1 MDETMKKRNA
11 FIILLLAV
19 SIYLT
24 AYTVSAHMV
33 TSHIIEINGKAYW
46 RNAPAGSLWPWPNK
60 KDVIGPMLL
69 IELNETD
76 SFIYNYLIKTY
87 LLSIICALLWFLA
100 IILIYKI
107 AKSAKS
113 TLPR

>member
-1 MDETMKKRNA
+1 MRKSDT

-24 AYTVSAHMV
+24 VYAVSAHMV
-33 TSHIIEINGKAYW
+33 TSRIIEIDGKAYW

-60 KDVIGPMLL
+60 KDVIGPPVL

-87 LLSIICALLWFLA
+87 LLSVICALLWLST
-100 IILIYKI
+100 IILIYRRIKLVN
-107 AKSAKS
+107 S
-113 TLPR
+113 TLSQ

>member
-1 MDETMKKRNA
+1 MKKRDA

-24 AYTVSAHMV
+24 AYAVSAHMV
-33 TSHIIEINGKAYW
+33 ASRIIEINGKAYW

-60 KDVIGPMLL
+60 KDVNGPLVL
-69 IELNETD
+69 IKLNETD

-87 LLSIICALLWFLA
+87 LLSVICALLWLST
-100 IILIYKI
+100 IILIYRRIKL
-107 AKSAKS
+107 ANS
-113 TLPR
+113 TLSQ

>member
-1 MDETMKKRNA
+1 MRKSDV
-11 FIILLLAV
+11 FVILLLAV

-24 AYTVSAHMV
+24 VYAVSAHMV
-33 TSHIIEINGKAYW
+33 ASRIIEINGKAYW

-60 KDVIGPMLL
+60 KDVIGPPML
-69 IELNETD
+69 IKLNETD

-87 LLSIICALLWFLA
+87 LLYIICALLWFLN

-113 TLPR
+113 TLLR

>member
-1 MDETMKKRNA
+1 MDETMKKRNV
-11 FIILLLAV
+11 FIILLLAASV
-19 SIYLT
+19 YLT

-33 TSHIIEINGKAYW
+33 ASRIIEMNGKPCW

-60 KDVIGPMLL
+60 KDAIGSPVL
-69 IELNETD
+69 IKLNETD

-113 TLPR
+113 TLSR

>member
-1 MDETMKKRNA
+1 MRKSDT

-24 AYTVSAHMV
+24 VYAVSAHMV
-33 TSHIIEINGKAYW
+33 TSRIIEIDGKAYW

-60 KDVIGPMLL
+60 KDVIGPPVL

-87 LLSIICALLWFLA
+87 LLSVICALLWLST
-100 IILIYKI
+100 IILIYRRIKL
-107 AKSAKS
+107 ANS
-113 TLPR
+113 TLSQ

>member
-1 MDETMKKRNA
+1 MRKSDV
-11 FIILLLAV
+11 FVILLLAV

-24 AYTVSAHMV
+24 VYAVSAHMV
-33 TSHIIEINGKAYW
+33 ASRIIEINGKAYW

-60 KDVIGPMLL
+60 KDVIGPPVL

-87 LLSIICALLWFLA
+87 LLSVICALLWLST
-100 IILIYKI
+100 IILIYRRIKL
-107 AKSAKS
+107 ANS
-113 TLPR
+113 TLSQ

>member
-1 MDETMKKRNA
+1 MRKSDT

-24 AYTVSAHMV
+24 VYAVSAHMV
-33 TSHIIEINGKAYW
+33 ASRIIEIDGKAYW

-60 KDVIGPMLL
+60 KDVIGPPVL

-87 LLSIICALLWFLA
+87 LLSVICALLWLST
-100 IILIYKI
+100 IILIYRRIKL
-107 AKSAKS
+107 ANS
-113 TLPR
+113 TLSQ

>member
-1 MDETMKKRNA
+1 MRKSDT

-24 AYTVSAHMV
+24 VYAVSAHMV
-33 TSHIIEINGKAYW
+33 ASRIIEINGKAYW

-60 KDVIGPMLL
+60 KDVIGPPVL

-113 TLPR
+113 TLSR

>member
-1 MDETMKKRNA
+1 MRKSDA

-24 AYTVSAHMV
+24 VYAVSAHMV
-33 TSHIIEINGKAYW
+33 ASRIIEINGKAYW
-46 RNAPAGSLWPWPNK
+46 RNAPTGSLWPWPNK
-60 KDVIGPMLL
+60 KDVIGPPVL

-113 TLPR
+113 TLSR

>member
-1 MDETMKKRNA
+1 MDETMKKRIA

-24 AYTVSAHMV
+24 AYTVSTHMV

-60 KDVIGPMLL
+60 KDVIGPPML
-69 IELNETD
+69 IKLNETD